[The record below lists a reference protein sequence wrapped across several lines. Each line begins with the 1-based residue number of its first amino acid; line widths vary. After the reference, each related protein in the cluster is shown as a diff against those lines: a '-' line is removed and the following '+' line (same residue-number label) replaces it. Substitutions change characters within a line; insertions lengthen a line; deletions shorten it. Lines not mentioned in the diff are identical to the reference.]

1 MTATTIMDE
10 LKSMLIAL
18 DKNIDLIMK
27 RVEHAPPGSLRVS
40 NNGKYRQ
47 YYRKIDPVDV
57 FGTYL
62 PRKDR
67 DIAAALAQ
75 KDYDSKLL
83 AELVKQQKALERFL
97 KDYDP
102 DAPLDVY
109 EKLSEAR
116 KALVTKEFLTDKEYV
131 EQWLNMP
138 YNHMGFGDNDPEY
151 YTPKGERVRSKS
163 ELLIA
168 DALIRNNI
176 PYRYECPVYEGGYL
190 IGVPDFNCLNVR
202 QRKDYYWEHLGMMSD
217 STYADKNVRKLEKY
231 SLANDFD
238 ESRLILT
245 FETENHPLNTRVIEE
260 KIRRYLK

>member
-1 MTATTIMDE
+1 MTAAVILEE
-10 LKSMLIAL
+10 LRNMVRAL
-18 DKNIDLIMK
+18 NKNIDLI
-27 RVEHAPPGSLRVS
+27 RRRLAQAPSGNLRVS
-40 NNGKYRQ
+40 YTGKYRQ
-47 YYRKIDPVDV
+47 FYLRNDPGDGI
-57 FGTYL
+57 GTYL

-109 EKLSEAR
+109 EKLGEAR
-116 KALVTKEFLTDKEYV
+116 KALVTKEFLTDKEFV

-138 YNHMGFGDNDPEY
+138 YNHMGFSDNDPEY